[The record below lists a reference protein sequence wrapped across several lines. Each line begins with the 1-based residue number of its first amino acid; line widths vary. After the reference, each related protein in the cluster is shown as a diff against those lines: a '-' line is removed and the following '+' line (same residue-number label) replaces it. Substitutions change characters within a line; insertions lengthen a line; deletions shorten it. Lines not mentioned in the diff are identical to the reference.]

1 MQQYN
6 LMTILSLRMLAT
18 KQSVVVKQHFQN
30 DFGNEHRNVFLIDVW
45 QHSF

>member
-6 LMTILSLRMLAT
+6 LMTILSLRMFKLAT

-30 DFGNEHRNVFLIDVW
+30 DW
-45 QHSF
+45 Q

>member
-6 LMTILSLRMLAT
+6 LMKILSLRMLAT

-30 DFGNEHRNVFLIDVW
+30 YW
-45 QHSF
+45 